1 MFRRADCA
9 ILPALNRYS
18 RIGIAID
25 IPYLRELSAQF
36 DHEAKALEKDIFSY
50 VPSHALNQF
59 VAFAARIDSEAEEAD
74 ETIEFNAASAD
85 NPHARIRSPG
95 RRT

>member
-1 MFRRADCA
+1 MSLYGGITLPGAPNLENVRRLDCA

-36 DHEAKALEKDIFSY
+36 DHEAKALE
-50 VPSHALNQF
+50 
-59 VAFAARIDSEAEEAD
+59 
-74 ETIEFNAASAD
+74 
-85 NPHARIRSPG
+85 
-95 RRT
+95 